1 MMALPAKIE
10 GVIIM
15 MMEKHKMA
23 KIRKTLVAYM
33 FMAPALLIL
42 AVFLFYPIIY
52 SLPLA
57 FFDYSIIGETTYVGW
72 KNFSKAINDD
82 LFWIAVKNSVLF
94 VLVVPPIQILSML
107 LAMLV
112 NRKIRGINF
121 FRALYYIPVVTSMIA
136 VSIIWGWI
144 FDPDGVINTF
154 LLENHIIKQPIYFLA
169 DKRLALFSLMF
180 ITLWQGLGY
189 YMMIYLSGLQSVP
202 LDLEESAMIDG
213 ANKFWTIVKIKVPLL
228 KPFIWFSTLVSV
240 LSAVSVFDVVFVLTE
255 GGPDNG
261 TLVTSYYSYAKAFV
275 DFNFGYSA
283 AIGLLVSIVTT
294 VLSALVFAYGK
305 KGGMGYYY
313 D

>member
-1 MMALPAKIE
+1 
-10 GVIIM
+10 
-15 MMEKHKMA
+15 
-23 KIRKTLVAYM
+23 
-33 FMAPALLIL
+33 
-42 AVFLFYPIIY
+42 
-52 SLPLA
+52 
-57 FFDYSIIGETTYVGW
+57 
-72 KNFSKAINDD
+72 
-82 LFWIAVKNSVLF
+82 
-94 VLVVPPIQILSML
+94 
-107 LAMLV
+107 
-112 NRKIRGINF
+112 
-121 FRALYYIPVVTSMIA
+121 
-136 VSIIWGWI
+136 
-144 FDPDGVINTF
+144 
-154 LLENHIIKQPIYFLA
+154 
-169 DKRLALFSLMF
+169 
-180 ITLWQGLGY
+180 
-189 YMMIYLSGLQSVP
+189 MMIYLSGLQSVP